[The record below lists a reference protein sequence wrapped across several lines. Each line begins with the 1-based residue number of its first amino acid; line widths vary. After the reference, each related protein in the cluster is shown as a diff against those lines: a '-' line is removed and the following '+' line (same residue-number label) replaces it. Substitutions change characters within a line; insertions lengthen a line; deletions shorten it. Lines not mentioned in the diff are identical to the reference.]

1 MDIRQATFPRQ
12 DLVESLLA
20 RRMDGRAKVI
30 TGLRRAGKSHLL
42 FHLLAP
48 RLREALPEEIEVIS
62 LNFDDE
68 EEVDSALGGG
78 SSSLRTKDGLVSA
91 GAFLAFLRK
100 KTEGGGRVLFL
111 LDEIQE
117 LERFPNLLISILSKG
132 SDAYVTGSNARFLS
146 RDIATEFRGRGE
158 AFFVP
163 PLSLKETMDGLALPF
178 EEALSLYLSYGGLPY
193 AALLSSPEEKE
204 AYLQSLFR
212 ETYVRDLL
220 ERNAIRREDSFR
232 RLLSV
237 ATSSVGS
244 CLSPSRIEKTFRSE
258 LHSPY
263 SRETIGRHLR
273 LMEDAFLIE
282 EATRV
287 DLRGRKAISSSSK
300 YYFGDLGILNAALQG
315 KRLGFGRALENLVYL
330 AFRKRGWTV
339 HVGNIALSKERQGDS
354 RYAEVDFLLE
364 KPGRRAYAQLFAGI
378 PGEKDEERELRP
390 LLHVPDSF
398 PKAFLSMD
406 PRAPSYDD
414 HGILHLSLRDF
425 LLEGDRLGF

>member
-1 MDIRQATFPRQ
+1 MEIRR
-12 DLVESLLA
+12 DRYLNLLISKKHN
-20 RRMDGRAKVI
+20 GLIKVI
-30 TGLRRAGKSHLL
+30 TGMRRCGKSYLLFKLFKGHLL
-42 FHLLAP
+42 SEKIGEDHII
-48 RLREALPEEIEVIS
+48 EIAFDAFENKQYRDPNKLYPYLKGQIS
-62 LNFDDE
+62 DQGMYY
-68 EEVDSALGGG
+68 V
-78 SSSLRTKDGLVSA
+78 
-91 GAFLAFLRK
+91 
-100 KTEGGGRVLFL
+100 L
-111 LDEIQE
+111 LDEVQ
-117 LERFPNLLISILSKG
+117 LLDDFEAILNSLTRMNNV
-132 SDAYVTGSNARFLS
+132 DVYVTGSNARFLS

-212 ETYVRDLL
+212 ETYVRNLL

-237 ATSSVGS
+237 AASSVGS

-273 LMEDAFLIE
+273 LMEDAFLIQ

-315 KRLGFGRALENLVYL
+315 KRLGFGHAMENLVYL
-330 AFRKRGWTV
+330 ALRKRGWTV
-339 HVGNIALSKERQGDS
+339 HVGNIALSKERQGDP

-425 LLEGDRLGF
+425 LLEGDGLGF